1 MQIEERNSGSPI
13 AARHQ
18 DNENSYKWMVL
29 LMAAVGAFMMPLD
42 VSIVSVALP
51 SISTE
56 LGMSYG
62 SAIWVPTAYLAAVTV
77 LLLSIGRLSDM
88 RGRKPLFISGFA
100 IFTLASFLCSIS
112 SNGAQLIAFRIIQG
126 AGAAFVGATSV
137 AIVTDVFP
145 GRERGKALGLTV
157 MGGYL
162 GLTAGPSIGGLLT
175 SAVGW
180 RSIFYINIPIGLFV
194 VLLSLWKLRES
205 TILTPKRFDL
215 PGAFSFSLGIIPL
228 LLALTLGGIY
238 GWDSLFTVS
247 LLATA
252 SVFLVL
258 FVLIER
264 KKGEQAMLHMDLFSK
279 NRLFAAGNFSALFA
293 YIAFFGV
300 SFFISFYLQR
310 ALGESALQAGVILFV
325 MPVAMVV
332 LSPVSGWL
340 SDKIGSRILSSL
352 GMALICA
359 GLFWTSTLSLTS
371 TSLDVAL
378 RLFVLGFGMGLFSS
392 PNTSSVMGSVEK
404 SHLGV
409 ASGTLGTMRVLGQS
423 MSLAMMGAVFA
434 TFISSSALSALF
446 IGVNPSTLAVAN
458 VAFVEGMQ
466 SAFIISAIIAVI
478 GLVISLARGTGK

>member
-1 MQIEERNSGSPI
+1 MKTPGRDLKLQQPT
-13 AARHQ
+13 
-18 DNENSYKWMVL
+18 ENQVSTISYKWIVL
-29 LMAAVGAFMMPLD
+29 LMATVGSFMMPLD

-51 SISTE
+51 SMSTE
-56 LGMSYG
+56 LGMSYA
-62 SAIWVPTAYLAAVTV
+62 SAIGVPTAYLAAVTV
-77 LLLSIGRLSDM
+77 LLLSIGRLSDV

-100 IFTLASFLCSIS
+100 IFTLGSLLCSLS
-112 SNGAQLIAFRIIQG
+112 SNGVELIAFRIIQG
-126 AGAAFVGATSV
+126 AGAAFVGATSA

-145 GRERGKALGLTV
+145 GKERGKALGLTV
-157 MGGYL
+157 MGAYL
-162 GLTAGPSIGGLLT
+162 GLTAGPSLGGFLT

-180 RSIFYINIPIGLFV
+180 RSIFYVNVPIGIFV

-205 TILTPKRFDL
+205 ATPIPKRFDL

-228 LLALTLGGIY
+228 LVALTLGGIY
-238 GWDSLFTVS
+238 GWSSLFTVS
-247 LLATA
+247 LLVSAGI
-252 SVFLVL
+252 FLVL

-264 KKGEQAMLHMDLFSK
+264 KKGEEAMLHMDLFAK
-279 NRLFAAGNFSALFA
+279 NRLFAASNFSALLA
-293 YIAFFGV
+293 YISFFGV

-310 ALGESALQAGVILFV
+310 ALGMSALQAGVILFV

-340 SDKIGSRILSSL
+340 SDKIGSRILTSV

-371 TSLDVAL
+371 TSVDVAL
-378 RLFVLGFGMGLFSS
+378 RLFVMGFGMGLFSS

-423 MSLAMMGAVFA
+423 MSLAIMGAVFA
-434 TFISSSALSALF
+434 TFISSSVLSSLF
-446 IGVNPSTLAVAN
+446 AGLNPSTLTVAN
-458 VAFVEGMQ
+458 VDFVKGMQ
-466 SAFIISAIIAVI
+466 SAFVISAVIAATGV
-478 GLVISLARGTGK
+478 VTSVVRGKGK